1 MKQITQDLTRQTFA
15 GDGTAVLE
23 TFAVGDTVDGP
34 LADELAAQGFAADPE
49 PAKPAPKR
57 AHSEG

>member
-1 MKQITQDLTRQTFA
+1 MKQITQDLTRQTFK

-23 TFAVGDTVDGP
+23 TFAAGDTVDGE
-34 LADELAAQGFAADPE
+34 LADELAAQGFATDPD
-49 PAKPAPKR
+49 PVKPAPKR